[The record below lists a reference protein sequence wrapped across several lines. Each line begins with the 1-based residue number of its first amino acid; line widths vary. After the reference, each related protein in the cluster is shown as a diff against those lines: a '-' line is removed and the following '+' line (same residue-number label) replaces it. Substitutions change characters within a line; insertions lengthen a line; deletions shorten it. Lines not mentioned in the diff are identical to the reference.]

1 MLQADLLTRSATIQP
16 QSFNEANRTVRV
28 TWSTGA
34 AVPRRDQHGAYS
46 EVLSLDPLH
55 VSLDR
60 LRGASV
66 LDTHQQRGLRDVI
79 GVVDAAGLDAGAG
92 WADVRFSSRP
102 EVQPVV
108 EDVKAGVIRHV
119 SVGYSVQ
126 RWLDAK
132 DPSTGGRTRT
142 AIAWTP
148 QEISFVPLPAD
159 PGANVRSNAVPTE
172 TDTTTTT
179 PASTDDTGNRAA
191 VNTAIRTIATTAAL
205 GATWADGLIDTAA
218 TVEQARAAAFEEL
231 VRRGGTSIRTQR
243 AEVGTGSDDPAV
255 QVQRM
260 GEALVARLNPTVKP
274 SDAARPYMALGLVE
288 MARTC
293 LQLRGE
299 RVGMVSREEILQR
312 AMATTSDFPNLL
324 TSTGNRVLM
333 MAYEAAPN
341 PLKALARQGTIAD
354 FRPKSLLRLGDL
366 PKLKK
371 VNEQGEIKHSVPGE
385 AREGY
390 SLETFGTIF
399 SLTRKAIINDDL
411 GAFNEWSV
419 IMGRASA
426 ETEAD
431 QLVQLLLQGGGNGP
445 VMSDGKRLF
454 APEHGNLAGAGAS
467 PVVSALTDGRV
478 AMRNQKGLDGTTPIN
493 ATPKYLLVGSALET
507 VAEQLLTSIYAQTP
521 VEANPFIGRLTPLVE
536 PRLPPTAWYLFTDP
550 ASLPVLEF
558 SYLTS
563 APGPQLATR
572 QGWDVLG
579 MEFRC
584 ILDFGCGAID
594 WRGAYRNAGA

>member
-1 MLQADLLTRSATIQP
+1 MLQADMLTRSAVIQP

-79 GVVDAAGLDAGAG
+79 GVVDSVGLDAGAG

-102 EVQPVV
+102 DVQPVV

-126 RWLDAK
+126 RWLDGK

-172 TDTTTTT
+172 NDTTTTP
-179 PASTDDTGNRAA
+179 PASTDDAGNRAA
-191 VNTAIRTIATTAAL
+191 VNTAIRTLATTATL
-205 GATWADGLIDTAA
+205 GAAWADGLIDTAA

-231 VRRGGTSIRTQR
+231 VRRGGGAIRTQR

-274 SDAARPYMALGLVE
+274 SEPARPYMALGLVD
-288 MARTC
+288 MAKIC

-333 MAYEAAPN
+333 MAYEASPN
-341 PLKALARQGTIAD
+341 PLKSLARQGTIAD

-385 AREGY
+385 SREGY

-431 QLVQLLLQGGGNGP
+431 QLVQLLLQGSGNGP
-445 VMSDGKRLF
+445 VMGDGKRLF

-467 PVVSALTDGRV
+467 PAVSALTDARV
-478 AMRNQKGLDGTTPIN
+478 AMRNQKGLDNNTPIN

-536 PRLPPTAWYLFTDP
+536 PRLPPTAWYLFADP
-550 ASLPVLEF
+550 ASLPVLEY
-558 SYLTS
+558 SYLSS